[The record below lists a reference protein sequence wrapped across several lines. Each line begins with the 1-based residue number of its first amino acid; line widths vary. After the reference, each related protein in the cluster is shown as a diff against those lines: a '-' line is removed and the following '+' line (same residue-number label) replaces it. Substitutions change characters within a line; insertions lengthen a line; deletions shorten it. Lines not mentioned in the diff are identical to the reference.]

1 MDNASFEYYDKI
13 MKALLKLVRENEGIG
28 SLEIRRAMCHKG
40 LREGHIKLYV
50 DEARRRGLIAYTVG
64 ARNKRHHYIV
74 ENSPKPVGDTVLV

>member
-40 LREGHIKLYV
+40 LRE
-50 DEARRRGLIAYTVG
+50 DTS
-64 ARNKRHHYIV
+64 
-74 ENSPKPVGDTVLV
+74 NSTWMKPAGEG

>member
-13 MKALLKLVRENEGIG
+13 MNTLLKLVRENEGIG

-64 ARNKRHHYIV
+64 ARNKRLHYIV
-74 ENSPKPVGDTVLV
+74 EKDSETTKDAVSV